1 MLSHEQVRLSWTVVR
16 AKNEVK
22 RVHWIIL
29 DDEKDL
35 KKKKKACASE
45 NCWLLKFIS
54 SCEPWMIQP
63 GLCIINRLCY
73 SLFQTGTLTEDGL
86 DLWGIQRAEDGR

>member
-35 KKKKKACASE
+35 KKKKKPA
-45 NCWLLKFIS
+45 LLRIVG
-54 SCEPWMIQP
+54 C
-63 GLCIINRLCY
+63 
-73 SLFQTGTLTEDGL
+73 
-86 DLWGIQRAEDGR
+86 